1 MTENNKNN
9 KQNKL
14 AEALLRWAKKDVDNR
29 SVILIAGDGKDV
41 TRVYHG
47 RMGNLIGS
55 LTESVSRDKEMRSV
69 CIRALFVRALLM
81 NKENEANDHDEA
93 ETDND

>member
-9 KQNKL
+9 KIDEL
-14 AEALLRWAKKDVDNR
+14 AEALLRWAKEDDNR
-29 SVILIAGDGKDV
+29 SVILIACDGKDV

-47 RMGNLIGS
+47 RMGKLIES
-55 LTESVSRDKEMRSV
+55 LTESVSRDKEMHSMYV
-69 CIRALFVRALLM
+69 GALFVRALLM

>member
-9 KQNKL
+9 KIDEL
-14 AEALLRWAKKDVDNR
+14 AEALLRWAKEDDNR

-47 RMGNLIGS
+47 RMGNLIES
-55 LTESVSRDKEMRSV
+55 LTESVSRDKEMRSM

>member
-9 KQNKL
+9 KIDEL
-14 AEALLRWAKKDVDNR
+14 DEALLRWAKEDDNR

-47 RMGNLIGS
+47 RMGKLIES
-55 LTESVSRDKEMRSV
+55 LTESVSRDKEMHSMCV
-69 CIRALFVRALLM
+69 RALFVRALLM
-81 NKENEANDHDEA
+81 NKENEANAHDEA

>member
-9 KQNKL
+9 KMDEL
-14 AEALLRWAKKDVDNR
+14 AEALLKWAKEDDNR

-47 RMGNLIGS
+47 RMGNLIES

-81 NKENEANDHDEA
+81 NKKNEANDHDEA

>member
-9 KQNKL
+9 KMDEL
-14 AEALLRWAKKDVDNR
+14 AEALLKWAKEDDNR

-47 RMGNLIGS
+47 RRGNLIES

-69 CIRALFVRALLM
+69 CVGALFVRALLM